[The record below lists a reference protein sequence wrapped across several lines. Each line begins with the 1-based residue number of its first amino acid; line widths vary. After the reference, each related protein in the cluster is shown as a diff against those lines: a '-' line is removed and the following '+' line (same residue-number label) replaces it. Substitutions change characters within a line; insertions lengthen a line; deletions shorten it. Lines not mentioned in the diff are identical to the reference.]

1 LAALLSD
8 LSASSRVVPYL
19 QVLAGSMR
27 QDDSLIPLPHRVL
40 ALLVVPAFLL
50 AACGS
55 AGDSSTSEDD
65 GRSLFDT
72 SIVHDVSMSYDQP
85 DYEAMI
91 ETFSQTGEKD
101 WIEVTVTI
109 DGETYERAGARLKGN
124 SSLAGLG
131 GAFGPGRGGRP
142 SEDTGESTT
151 TTEQPDNEA
160 ANRGPGIGPSGSADA
175 DAPADLPWLI
185 RLDQFVDGQ
194 DHQGYEDLVI
204 RSNSSE
210 TALNE
215 AVALDLLEEAGLAS
229 QEAAATSF
237 TVNESEP
244 ALRLMIEHPDD
255 DAWYEQTFDADG
267 ALYKAESTGDW
278 SYRGDDPAAYEGLFD
293 QEGGSDVADLT
304 PLIEFLQFIDES
316 DDQTF
321 ADQLPERVDVE
332 AFATYLAMM
341 DLLGNSDDIDGPG
354 NNAYL
359 WYDAETTQFTI
370 VPWDLNLAFN
380 GGGFGL
386 GGGGGPPMPPMEGEL
401 PTDGSLPEDFNP
413 GQLPEGFDPEQL
425 PEGFAPPE
433 GFDPGNLPSEGG
445 AGPRG
450 GFGRSNKLVERFHAN
465 AEFENLYQQA
475 LTDLRASLYE
485 SGVADAILAA
495 RVETLNS
502 DAAHLVDSDTVT
514 REANTIAAQFSEAD

>member
-1 LAALLSD
+1 MHPD
-8 LSASSRVVPYL
+8 NR
-19 QVLAGSMR
+19 
-27 QDDSLIPLPHRVL
+27 LIPLPHRVL
-40 ALLVVPAFLL
+40 ALLIAPAFLVT
-50 AACGS
+50 ACGS
-55 AGDSSTSEDD
+55 AGDSSVVEDD
-65 GRSLFDT
+65 EASPFDT
-72 SIVHDVSMSYDQP
+72 SMVHEVSMSYDEAAY
-85 DYEAMI
+85 DAMI
-91 ETFSQTGEKD
+91 QSFSQTGEKD

-109 DGETYERAGARLKGN
+109 DGATYERVGARLKGN
-124 SSLAGLG
+124 SSLAALG
-131 GAFGPGRGGRP
+131 GDDAPGP
-142 SEDTGESTT
+142 
-151 TTEQPDNEA
+151 A
-160 ANRGPGIGPSGSADA
+160 VGPSGSADA
-175 DAPADLPWLI
+175 EAPEELPWLI

-194 DHQGYEDLVI
+194 DHHGYEDLVV
-204 RSNSSE
+204 RSNGSE

-237 TVNESEP
+237 TVNGGESV
-244 ALRLMIEHPDD
+244 LRLMIEHPDD

-304 PLIEFLQFIDES
+304 PLIELLEFINES

-321 ADQLPERVDVE
+321 ADELPERLDTE

-359 WYDAETTQFTI
+359 WYDAETEQFTI
-370 VPWDLNLAFN
+370 VPWDLNLAFDAL
-380 GGGFGL
+380 GFGR
-386 GGGGGPPMPPMEGEL
+386 GGEGGPQMPEGFT
-401 PTDGSLPEDFNP
+401 P
-413 GQLPEGFDPEQL
+413 PEGFDPEQM
-425 PEGFAPPE
+425 PEGFTPPEGFDPEQMPEGFTPPE
-433 GFDPGNLPSEGG
+433 GFDPGNLPAGG

-450 GFGRSNKLVERFHAN
+450 GFGGSNKLVERFHAN

-502 DAAHLVDSDTVT
+502 DATHLVDSDTVT
-514 REANTIAAQFSEAD
+514 READTIAAKFSETD